1 MGNDTTAI
9 LYITQNGFNL
19 AQRLRGLYPNAR
31 LLKFK
36 LEMLP
41 RLWSEYK
48 NFIFIMATGIVVRTI
63 APLIK
68 DKKTD
73 PAVVVLD
80 EKGRHAISLLSGHIG
95 GANQVAREIADF
107 LNSVAVIT
115 TASDTGNLVIGIGCN
130 SKTSADEIEGA
141 VKNTLKENNLSFSAI
156 RCIATID
163 KKGNEGGLVAFAKKY
178 GFEIKTYTP
187 HELNRKINEVHY
199 GISKLESVFKATGV
213 SAVAEPSALLASGA
227 NNLLVPKQK
236 KGNVT
241 VAVAVKNSS
250 QFTVHSSQFKDKG
263 RRNSEFK
270 TQNSKLY
277 IIGTGPGGVEHI
289 TPYAQQAIRNS
300 DVIVGYST
308 YLDLIQ
314 GLIKDKKVI
323 STGMTQE
330 IERCKKAVELAMG
343 GKTVAV
349 ISGGDPGI
357 YAMAG
362 LVFEIIRAEE
372 QKGNR
377 AVVKEKTPAPLRRCS
392 AALTVEVIP
401 GIPALSACAAKL
413 GAPLMHDFA
422 CISLSDRLTSWE
434 LIEKRLE
441 LAGVADFV
449 IVFYNPRSKG
459 RPDHIKKA
467 REIILR
473 HRKPDTPVGIVKSA
487 MREWES
493 IIITDLE
500 NMLNYDIDMET
511 TLIIGNSHTFTWHGW
526 MITPRGYKLKNPKS

>member
-9 LYITQNGFNL
+9 LYITEGGFNL
-19 AQRLRGLYPNAR
+19 AQRLRGLYPEAR
-31 LLKFK
+31 LLRFK
-36 LEMLP
+36 GGMLP
-41 RLWSEYK
+41 LLWNEYK

-68 DKKTD
+68 DKRTD
-73 PAVVVLD
+73 PAVIVLD

-95 GANQVAREIADF
+95 GANQIAREIANF

-115 TASDTGNLVIGIGCN
+115 TASDTGDLIIGIGC
-130 SKTSADEIEGA
+130 KAGTSADEIEGA
-141 VKNTLKENNLSFSAI
+141 VKNTLKENNLSFSDI
-156 RCIATID
+156 SCIATID
-163 KKGNEGGLVAFAKKY
+163 KKGNEEGLVAFAKKY
-178 GFEIKTYTP
+178 GLEIKTYTP
-187 HELNRKINEVHY
+187 HELDRKINEVPY
-199 GISKLESVFKATGV
+199 GISRSESVFKVTGA

-241 VAVAVKNSS
+241 VAVAVKDTSK
-250 QFTVHSSQFKDKG
+250 FKDKG

-277 IIGTGPGGVEHI
+277 IIGIGPGGIEHI
-289 TPYAQQAIRNS
+289 TPYAREAIRDS
-300 DVIVGYST
+300 DAIVGYSK
-308 YLDLIQ
+308 YLDLIE
-314 GLIKDKKVI
+314 GLIKDKEVI
-323 STGMTQE
+323 PTGMTQE
-330 IERCKKAVELAMG
+330 IERCRKALELVMG

-362 LVFEIIRAEE
+362 LVFEIIRAEG
-372 QKGNR
+372 QK
-377 AVVKEKTPAPLRRCS
+377 V
-392 AALTVEVIP
+392 TVEVIP

-441 LAGVADFV
+441 LAGVGDFV

-473 HRKPDTPVGIVKSA
+473 HRRPDTPVGIVKSA
-487 MREWES
+487 MRGRES

-511 TLIIGNSHTFTWHGW
+511 TLIIGNSHTFTWDGW
-526 MITPRGYKLKNPKS
+526 MITPRGYKLKNPKQIMN